1 MNHLDHLYRLR
12 LASAGAALLMGA
24 GAAQA
29 GAFSDIYL
37 LGDSLADQGNLYQ
50 ASLATTGAGIPASD
64 HYFDGRFANGEVYS
78 GLLAQGLG
86 LTLSRSSA
94 GGNNFAYGGARA
106 DYNSVEGPPGSGGFP
121 PGLFPWSLNLEK
133 AAFEARHVNNPNA
146 LYAVFSGSND
156 VSDLIGDS
164 ARFGFNSTKAQS
176 DAAVQSTLAV
186 IDAFKAAGARYVL
199 VPNLPDLGLVPK
211 IISLNAVYGFNVS
224 GLATALTVRFNDT
237 LDAALDQVTGVEI
250 IRFSTFNLLRQVHDQ
265 PASFNLSNVTE
276 PCYTGFVDPASPT
289 DTVCANPQS
298 YLFWDAEH
306 PSTAMHAVMANAM
319 LGAVNAAVPEP
330 DAAALLAVG
339 LAILAL
345 AKWRRRAASDRL

>member
-1 MNHLDHLYRLR
+1 MNCLAHLYRSC
-12 LASAGAALLMGA
+12 LAGASAALLIGA
-24 GAAQA
+24 SAAQA
-29 GAFSDIYL
+29 GVFNDIYL

-106 DYNSVEGPPGSGGFP
+106 NYNIVENPPTAGGFP
-121 PGLFPWSLNLEK
+121 PGLYPWSLNLER
-133 AAFEARHVNNPNA
+133 AAFESRHVNNPNA
-146 LYAVFSGSND
+146 LFAVFSGSND
-156 VSDLIGDS
+156 VSDLISAS
-164 ARFGFNSTKAQS
+164 ARGGFNSTKPQS
-176 DAAVQSTLAV
+176 DAAVASTLAV
-186 IDAFKAAGARYVL
+186 VDAFKAAGARYVL

-211 IISLNAVYGFNVS
+211 ITSLNAVFGFNVS
-224 GLATALTVRFNDT
+224 GLATALTVRFNNT
-237 LDAALDQVTGVEI
+237 LDAALNDVTGVQI
-250 IRFSTFNLLRQVHDQ
+250 IRFDTFNMLRQVHDQ

-276 PCYTGFVDPASPT
+276 PCYTGFVSPGTPT

-319 LGAVNAAVPEP
+319 LGAINAAVPEP

-339 LAILAL
+339 LAVLAL
-345 AKWRRRAASDRL
+345 ARWRRRAAA

>member
-1 MNHLDHLYRLR
+1 MNCLANLYRSR
-12 LASAGAALLMGA
+12 LAGAGAALLIGA
-24 GAAQA
+24 SAAQA
-29 GAFSDIYL
+29 GVFNDLYL
-37 LGDSLADQGNLYQ
+37 LGDSLADQGNLFQ

-106 DYNSVEGPPGSGGFP
+106 NYNIVEDPPTAGGFP
-121 PGLFPWSLNLEK
+121 PGLFPWSLNLER

-146 LYAVFSGSND
+146 LFAVFSGSND
-156 VSDLIGDS
+156 VSDLIGAS
-164 ARFGFNSTKAQS
+164 ARFGLPATKPQS
-176 DAAVQSTLAV
+176 DAAVASTLAV
-186 IDAFKAAGARYVL
+186 VDAFKAAGARYVL

-211 IISLNAVYGFNVS
+211 ITSLNAVLGFNVS
-224 GLATALTVRFNDT
+224 GLATALTERFNGSLDT
-237 LDAALDQVTGVEI
+237 ALNGVTGVQI
-250 IRFSTFNLLRQVHDQ
+250 IRFDTFNLLRQAHDQ

-276 PCYTGFVDPASPT
+276 PCYTGFVSPGSPA

-298 YLFWDAEH
+298 YLFWDSEH

-319 LGAVNAAVPEP
+319 LGAITAAVPEP
-330 DAAALLAVG
+330 DAASLLVLG
-339 LAILAL
+339 LAFLAL
-345 AKWRRRAASDRL
+345 AKRRRRVEA